1 LLEKSRAYG
10 CPALG
15 TQLAIRDPKEM
26 KTSAWG
32 AGLALENPLQRKGSV
47 MFSTCLATTTQRLV
61 ALTFA
66 VVMTVMT
73 FPGFLY
79 NVGQ

>member
-1 LLEKSRAYG
+1 MTYAYRG
-10 CPALG
+10 LG
-15 TQLAIRDPKEM
+15 TQLAIRDAKEM

-32 AGLALENPLQRKGSV
+32 AGLALKNPLQRKGSA
-47 MFSTCLATTTQRLV
+47 MFSTCLASTTQRLV
-61 ALTFA
+61 ALTVA
-66 VVMTVMT
+66 VLMTVMT